1 MVPATPA
8 IWIVPLRGTHSFF
21 TFHYDLLLLIHYIYY
36 TSAVKP

>member
-1 MVPATPA
+1 MLYTC
-8 IWIVPLRGTHSFF
+8 SFF